1 MKFFFYTF
9 TKTKVLNNNYDRPAH
24 IKLYLKYDTI
34 YLFSDDLLSIY
45 YVPRTV
51 SGARNTV
58 VDKIVK
64 K

>member
-1 MKFFFYTF
+1 MKFLSYTVTE
-9 TKTKVLNNNYDRPAH
+9 TKILNNNYNRPAH
-24 IKLYLKYDTI
+24 IKLYIKYDTI
-34 YLFSDDLLSIY
+34 YLFSDDLLSVC